1 MLNRSLLA
9 ASAASLIMSTA
20 AFADTGFSAGTDLN
34 VRKGPG
40 PGHPVVGVI
49 PAGETVQIN
58 GCLSEANWC
67 RVSYGTTDGWASSDY
82 LTVTGTEAEGIV
94 VLSQRPATVQ
104 VETITYDN
112 SAADAAATT
121 SVGVAGAAAGA
132 AVAGPAG
139 AVVGLILGAAAGDAA
154 VEPTAEVVTYVEQ
167 NPVEPLLLDGEIV
180 VGAGVPEN
188 VVLHPV
194 PDSEFSYL
202 YLNGQPVVISNADR
216 RIVRIIR

>member
-82 LTVTGTEAEGIV
+82 LTVTGTEADGVV

-104 VETITYDN
+104 VEPHEDDVAQ
-112 SAADAAATT
+112 AAFTERLARLL
-121 SVGVAGAAAGA
+121 GV
-132 AVAGPAG
+132 VPREKIKLLGPAYVRFTQKGEMWG
-139 AVVGLILGAAAGDAA
+139 AC
-154 VEPTAEVVTYVEQ
+154 
-167 NPVEPLLLDGEIV
+167 
-180 VGAGVPEN
+180 
-188 VVLHPV
+188 
-194 PDSEFSYL
+194 S
-202 YLNGQPVVISNADR
+202 DR
-216 RIVRIIR
+216 QRGSRTRS